1 MGNDI
6 NNTTNNNVNF
16 DFNTDTAIKVKD
28 LDLYYES
35 FQALKKINIDI
46 TKNSV
51 TAFIGPS

>member
-28 LDLYYES
+28 LDLYSYRP
-35 FQALKKINIDI
+35 FYVRLFPVI
-46 TKNSV
+46 
-51 TAFIGPS
+51 